1 MKTITTIISLFF
13 LLPLFVHAQINYE
26 PGFIITSEGDEV
38 EGFLK
43 STNPK
48 KIGEKVTF
56 KAGKSA
62 TPTVYYPGDIKGF
75 KYTDGRYYVTK
86 EVTIDTT
93 TKNHFLEF
101 LLEGEA
107 NLYFYIDKRGQH
119 FFIERNNLV
128 ELEVKKEKV
137 KVKNTTYLKK
147 SDVFRETLRKEFADS
162 EKIQKNILTVPFD
175 HDSLIDITVKY
186 HNDVCLDENKEC
198 TIYRKDTRNQFFI
211 GFEADQYASRL
222 NFIPMGAFTNWG
234 GDETVMTGPMKAYYG
249 KLAISHL
256 FGFKQGTL
264 LHVGLGY
271 SSTALSYARYD
282 ITHENIIVP
291 IYITHRFWSNDFSPF
306 VRAGIKNYI
315 MLDQSIYDK
324 LSDEESI
331 LTGMMEAYQI
341 GGQLGAG
348 FQYEKDRVSISIS
361 GTSEFRSMIIQ
372 NPWRNGNGK
381 LLSDLVLAYG
391 LNVGL
396 QVRL

>member
-1 MKTITTIISLFF
+1 
-13 LLPLFVHAQINYE
+13 
-26 PGFIITSEGDEV
+26 
-38 EGFLK
+38 
-43 STNPK
+43 
-48 KIGEKVTF
+48 
-56 KAGKSA
+56 
-62 TPTVYYPGDIKGF
+62 
-75 KYTDGRYYVTK
+75 
-86 EVTIDTT
+86 
-93 TKNHFLEF
+93 
-101 LLEGEA
+101 
-107 NLYFYIDKRGQH
+107 
-119 FFIERNNLV
+119 
-128 ELEVKKEKV
+128 
-137 KVKNTTYLKK
+137 
-147 SDVFRETLRKEFADS
+147 
-162 EKIQKNILTVPFD
+162 
-175 HDSLIDITVKY
+175 
-186 HNDVCLDENKEC
+186 
-198 TIYRKDTRNQFFI
+198 
-211 GFEADQYASRL
+211 
-222 NFIPMGAFTNWG
+222 
-234 GDETVMTGPMKAYYG
+234 YYG

-291 IYITHRFWSNDFSPF
+291 IYITHRFWSNAFSPF

-348 FQYEKDRVSISIS
+348 FQYEKDRVTISIS